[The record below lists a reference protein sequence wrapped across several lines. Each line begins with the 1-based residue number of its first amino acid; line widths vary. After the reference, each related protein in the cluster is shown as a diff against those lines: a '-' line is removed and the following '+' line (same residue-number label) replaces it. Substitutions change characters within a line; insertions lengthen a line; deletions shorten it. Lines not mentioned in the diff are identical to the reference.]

1 MMHVEQSTNSICRM
15 KGCSKP
21 NKFCYRIYRLG
32 KSVQKQQP
40 SRLYRNSQMHSG
52 LNKIS
57 QHWVQQHLT
66 SLQSAV
72 NTTNGAGGQVS
83 PSNSMAPVRE
93 LLCNFSFSVKTKT
106 MQAKMSDA
114 LKLER
119 STRKRYHEQ
128 AIPNSRSPES
138 SVGTV
143 PESILSNSATSAVS
157 RGNERKA
164 KNVSKSSN
172 ASLLQTYQTTWVLTE

>member
-1 MMHVEQSTNSICRM
+1 
-15 KGCSKP
+15 
-21 NKFCYRIYRLG
+21 
-32 KSVQKQQP
+32 
-40 SRLYRNSQMHSG
+40 
-52 LNKIS
+52 
-57 QHWVQQHLT
+57 
-66 SLQSAV
+66 LQFAV

-93 LLCNFSFSVKTKT
+93 FLCNFSFSVKTRT

-114 LKLER
+114 WKLAR
-119 STRKRYHEQ
+119 SIRKRHHEQ
-128 AIPNSRSPES
+128 AIPNSGSPES

-164 KNVSKSSN
+164 KM
-172 ASLLQTYQTTWVLTE
+172 

>member
-1 MMHVEQSTNSICRM
+1 
-15 KGCSKP
+15 
-21 NKFCYRIYRLG
+21 
-32 KSVQKQQP
+32 
-40 SRLYRNSQMHSG
+40 
-52 LNKIS
+52 
-57 QHWVQQHLT
+57 
-66 SLQSAV
+66 LQFAV

-93 LLCNFSFSVKTKT
+93 FLCNFSFSVKTRT

-114 LKLER
+114 WKLAR
-119 STRKRYHEQ
+119 SIRKRHHEQ
-128 AIPNSRSPES
+128 AIPNSGSPES

-164 KNVSKSSN
+164 KMWANQVTLVIVANVSN
-172 ASLLQTYQTTWVLTE
+172 NMDAYWVTSLGQIQLESCRSAFVYEEIGALMMR